1 MRRFLKYGALV
12 ALVFALVWLA
22 VIIWWQETRTLPS
35 GLDIALYLFALPAA
49 LLLALFLGVKAV
61 RAASAPKPAPE
72 AAPDAAP
79 QAPRHARLVVLAAA
93 ASAGPGTSAQAILDA
108 CAAQARAALDPE
120 LVSRAGYPVF
130 AARHAALNTATLRLH
145 AAIGAASPAEIPDA
159 ALRACA
165 LAEPVAQALVE
176 QADEHVVATQGRLPA
191 SQRPTLHMDVALPP
205 GWSAAAQRLA
215 LETLARAAAIWP
227 PEQLH
232 LALIPPAQA
241 HPDADGDTTQPLLR
255 ALGAHDIPGMRIVLA
270 LDSAIDAGV
279 IGTWEDRGALM
290 GPDTPAGRVPGESA
304 AGLLLATGGAPAA
317 GASTLVFSPQVQRG
331 RAADARG
338 AASDTTLGELADAFL
353 PEEKIDTAQVAAVV
367 SDADHRGS
375 RTLESV
381 GLTARLFPQLDP
393 AKDCL
398 VLGTAC
404 GATGAASTLLTLAL
418 ALEASRAAQAPA
430 LALLTQDP
438 LARAL
443 AVVLPPSSSAA

>member
-1 MRRFLKYGALV
+1 MRRLLKLGALA

-35 GLDIALYLFALPAA
+35 GPDIALYLFALPAA

-61 RAASAPKPAPE
+61 RAARGPKPAAE
-72 AAPDAAP
+72 AAPEASP
-79 QAPRHARLVVLAAA
+79 QVPRHARLAVLAAA
-93 ASAGPGTSAQAILDA
+93 ASAGPGNTAQTILDA

-120 LVSRAGYPVF
+120 LVNRNGYPVF
-130 AARHAALNTATLRLH
+130 AARQAAVDTTTLRLH
-145 AAIGAASPAEIPDA
+145 ASIGAASPSDIPDA

-165 LAEPVAQALVE
+165 LVEPVAQKLVE
-176 QADEHVVATQGRLPA
+176 KADEHVVATQGRVPA
-191 SQRPTLHMDVALPP
+191 NQRPALHIDIAMPSHWPD
-205 GWSAAAQRLA
+205 AAKRLA
-215 LETLARAAAIWP
+215 LETLARATAVWP

-232 LALIPPAQA
+232 LAIIPAAQTP
-241 HPDADGDTTQPLLR
+241 PDAGLDNTQPLLR
-255 ALGAHDIPGMRIVLA
+255 ALGAHDIPSLRIVLA
-270 LDSAIDAGV
+270 LDSAIDPLIVHQWEGR
-279 IGTWEDRGALM
+279 GTLM
-290 GPDTPAGRVPGESA
+290 DADTPAGRVPGEAA
-304 AGLLLATGGAPAA
+304 AGLLLITGDAPAA
-317 GASTLVFSPQVQRG
+317 SASTLVFSSQVQRG
-331 RAADARG
+331 RPADARG
-338 AASDTTLGELADAFL
+338 AGSDTTLGELADAFL
-353 PEEKIDTAQVAAVV
+353 PEEKIDTAQIAAVV

-404 GATGAASTLLTLAL
+404 GATGTASTLLAL
-418 ALEASRAAQAPA
+418 ALTLQASRAAQAPA